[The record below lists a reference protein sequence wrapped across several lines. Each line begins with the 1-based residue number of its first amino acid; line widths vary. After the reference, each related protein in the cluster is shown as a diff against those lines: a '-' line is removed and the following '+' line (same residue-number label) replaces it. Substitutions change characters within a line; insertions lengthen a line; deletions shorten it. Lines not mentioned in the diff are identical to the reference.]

1 MAGTKN
7 NRRTRY
13 TRQAIKDS
21 FLQLLAEKD
30 PSKITVTEI
39 CQQADIN
46 RGTFYQHFRDPA
58 DLFSQ
63 IEQDLLDK
71 ILPILAMRPKDHLEA
86 WLNRFIEVLQEN
98 AVVGRLILKDYQ
110 DSRLLAITFNEVHD
124 LAISEF
130 RQRFQEDDPQL
141 LEYYFAYFVKG
152 TIGTILQWLEDG
164 SPVPAQALPGML
176 IKVLQNTQ

>member
-30 PSKITVTEI
+30 PLKITVTEI

-130 RQRFQEDDPQL
+130 RQRFQEEDPQL

-164 SPVPAQALPGML
+164 SPVPAQALTGML

>member
-130 RQRFQEDDPQL
+130 RQRFQEENPQL

-164 SPVPAQALPGML
+164 SPVPAQALTGML